1 MTNNEANEKYLE
13 YLEGHIGNVKEAFDI
28 LCKLDI
34 PFINEN
40 KNELLSIVS
49 SHDESKYEEPEWSAY
64 LHHFYPT
71 CDEDSLKTE
80 EEFEDAQDNIEGDM
94 PIEGEPENREP
105 TKLDELKQEE
115 KELNTELVSK
125 QMKMV
130 ALQKRL
136 NDLNSNNAMEDMIKG
151 E

>member
-1 MTNNEANEKYLE
+1 MGEELELSSVQDIEAEIEKLANEIE
-13 YLEGHIGNVKEAFDI
+13 DI
-28 LCKLDI
+28 KARLV
-34 PFINEN
+34 E
-40 KNELLSIVS
+40 VQ
-49 SHDESKYEEPEWSAY
+49 EEI
-64 LHHFYPT
+64 
-71 CDEDSLKTE
+71 KTE
-80 EEFEDAQDNIEGDM
+80 EEFEDAQDDIEDDM